1 VTEKVEFSALEL
13 DALQETMNIGFGQ
26 AAAALSEVISMHVIL
41 SVPKIAMLATEE
53 IPRFVQSEIEDP
65 AAFSMVEQF
74 FLGRFN
80 GTSFLLLP
88 KDEGEKLV
96 KLFDENPCSEAPPP
110 DVNFDALE
118 RDTIVEIGNII
129 IGACVGK
136 IAEMLNDVVTY
147 QPPRYFSGPIGVD
160 LIQRQLQTSGSL
172 ALVFKTVFHFDKQDV
187 YGLLFLVTGEN
198 SAGWLRRAVD
208 ELLGGLA

>member
-41 SVPKIAMLATEE
+41 SVPKIAILEAED
-53 IPRFVQSEIEDP
+53 IPSFVQSEIEDP
-65 AAFSMVEQF
+65 SAFSMVEQF
-74 FLGRFN
+74 FLGHFN

-88 KDEGEKLV
+88 ENEGKKLV
-96 KLFDENPCSEAPPP
+96 ELFDDNPEPEASSE
-110 DVNFDALE
+110 VFFDALE

-136 IAEMLNDVVTY
+136 IAEMLKDVVTY
-147 QPPRYFSGPIGVD
+147 QPPRYFSGPLGTD
-160 LIQRQLQTSGSL
+160 LIERQLLVSGGM
-172 ALVFKTVFHFDKQDV
+172 ALVFKTIFHFDKQDV
-187 YGLLFLVTGEN
+187 CGLLFLVTSDT
-198 SAGWLRRAVD
+198 SAGWLKGAVD

>member
-1 VTEKVEFSALEL
+1 MAEKVEFSALEL

-41 SVPKIAMLATEE
+41 SVPKIAMLATDE

-88 KDEGEKLV
+88 ENEGKKLV
-96 KLFDENPCSEAPPP
+96 ELFDDNPEPEASEGYL
-110 DVNFDALE
+110 DALE

-147 QPPRYFSGPIGVD
+147 QPPRYFSGPVGTE
-160 LIQRQLQTSGSL
+160 LIERQLQASGSL
-172 ALVFKTVFHFDKQDV
+172 ALVFKTIFHFDKQDV
-187 YGLLFLVTGEN
+187 CGLLFLVTGEN
-198 SAGWLRRAVD
+198 SAGWLKGAVD
-208 ELLGGLA
+208 ELLGGLG

>member
-1 VTEKVEFSALEL
+1 VSKKVEFSALEL

-26 AAAALSEVISMHVIL
+26 AAAALSEVINMHVIL
-41 SVPKIAMLATEE
+41 NVPKIAMLATED
-53 IPRFVQSEIEDP
+53 IPSFVQSEIEDP
-65 AAFSMVEQF
+65 SAFSMVEQF
-74 FLGRFN
+74 FLGHFS

-88 KDEGEKLV
+88 ENEGKKLV
-96 KLFDENPCSEAPPP
+96 ELFDDTPEPEASREG
-110 DVNFDALE
+110 NFDALE

-136 IAEMLNDVVTY
+136 IAEMLKDVVTY

-160 LIQRQLQTSGSL
+160 LIQRQLQASGSL

-198 SAGWLRRAVD
+198 SAGWLKAAVD
-208 ELLGGLA
+208 GLLGGLA

>member
-1 VTEKVEFSALEL
+1 MAEKVEFSALEL

-41 SVPKIAMLATEE
+41 SVPKIAVLATED
-53 IPRFVQSEIEDP
+53 IPRFVQGEIEDP

-88 KDEGEKLV
+88 ENEGKKLV
-96 KLFDENPCSEAPPP
+96 ELFDDNPEPEASEGYL
-110 DVNFDALE
+110 DALE

-136 IAEMLNDVVTY
+136 IAEMLKDVVTY
-147 QPPRYFSGPIGVD
+147 QPPRYFSGPVGTE
-160 LIQRQLQTSGSL
+160 LIERQLRASGSL
-172 ALVFKTVFHFDKQDV
+172 ALVFKTIFHFDKQDV
-187 YGLLFLVTGEN
+187 CGLLFLVTGEN
-198 SAGWLRRAVD
+198 SAGWLKGAVD
-208 ELLGGLA
+208 ELLGGLG